1 MYRPAD
7 QGIGCPIRPGE
18 RRDRPDGDDG
28 EDPGG
33 GEDPG
38 REGPRGGVPALV
50 LPRVLAGDTG
60 WMSSRSGGPSATRT
74 QGGRRAAVAA
84 PRGSRAAPP
93 TPGRRAHPAALP
105 SLGVGDPGGWADLR
119 PGETV
124 LDLGSGPGRDVL
136 HAAGLVGP
144 SGRAIGVDATPE
156 MVFRARG
163 SARGRGIRN
172 AEFRLGEIEHLPVES
187 GCVDVVLSDCV
198 VNLSPDKAAVFRG
211 AVRVLRPGGR
221 VVLSDVVAEAEL
233 PPSVRGD
240 ARAWA
245 GGVAGAVSEATYLEL
260 LRGTGFQDVRTVRK
274 GGTFTGLVSTTLLT
288 A

>member
-28 EDPGG
+28 EDPGV

-60 WMSSRSGGPSATRT
+60 WMSSRSGGPAATRT
-74 QGGRRAAVAA
+74 QGGG
-84 PRGSRAAPP
+84 RGAGGAPP
-93 TPGRRAHPAALP
+93 GGRGGPPAGRR
-105 SLGVGDPGGWADLR
+105 SLGVGDPVGSADLR

-156 MVFRARG
+156 MGFRARE
-163 SARGRGIRN
+163 SARARGIRT

-198 VNLSPDKAAVFRG
+198 VNLSPDKAAVFRE
-211 AVRVLRPGGR
+211 AFRVLRPGGR
-221 VVLSDVVAEAEL
+221 VVLSDVVAEAGL
-233 PPSVRGD
+233 PPSVRED
-240 ARAWA
+240 APAWA

>member
-1 MYRPAD
+1 MD
-7 QGIGCPIRPGE
+7 E
-18 RRDRPDGDDG
+18 LT
-28 EDPGG
+28 
-33 GEDPG
+33 
-38 REGPRGGVPALV
+38 V
-50 LPRVLAGDTG
+50 
-60 WMSSRSGGPSATRT
+60 
-74 QGGRRAAVAA
+74 RRAVRDAYAGRASGSGCGPTGVACCA
-84 PRGSRAAPP
+84 PDAG
-93 TPGRRAHPAALP
+93 TPGAPDDLP
-105 SLGVGDPGGWADLR
+105 SLGVGDPVSSADLR

-156 MVFRARG
+156 MVFRARE
-163 SARGRGIRN
+163 SARDHGIRN

-198 VNLSPDKAAVFRG
+198 VNLSPDKAAVFRE
-211 AVRVLRPGGR
+211 AFRVLRPGGR

-233 PPSVRGD
+233 PPSVRED

-245 GGVAGAVSEATYLEL
+245 GCVAGAVSEATYLEL

-288 A
+288 ARKPPA